1 MSKKASTPAEKP
13 AADEF
18 DGQGGSYVVDPE
30 TGKKTLVERTRPAD
44 EVKEKQHAAVES

>member
-1 MSKKASTPAEKP
+1 MSKKPSPAEQP

-18 DGQGGSYVVDPE
+18 DGQGGSYTVDPV

-44 EVKEKQHAAVES
+44 EVKESGNAPADA